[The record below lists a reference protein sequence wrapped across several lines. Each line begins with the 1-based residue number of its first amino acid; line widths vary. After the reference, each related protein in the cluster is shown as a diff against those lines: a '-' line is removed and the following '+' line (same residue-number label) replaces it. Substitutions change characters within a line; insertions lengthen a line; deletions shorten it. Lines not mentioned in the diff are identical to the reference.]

1 MFAPLLF
8 IATIWRWTEL
18 KRKAVNAPLKH
29 DNIDKMMHAVGLS
42 ARTAAAVMRGASTKT
57 KNLALKNTASALS
70 KYSNDI
76 LAANKRDVEQAL
88 ENGLTAAMIDRL
100 TLYEARL
107 GDIAASLQTIA
118 ALPDPVGKKISETER
133 PNGLK
138 IERVRTPIG
147 VIAVIY
153 ESRPNV
159 TIDAGALCLKSGN
172 AAILRG
178 GSEALETSKALYA
191 CLREGLASAAL
202 PEAAVQLVPTTDRAA
217 VGAILSGLDGAVDF
231 IIPRGG
237 KSLVAR
243 VQSEARAPV
252 LSHLDG
258 ICHVYVDG
266 GADPDKAVA
275 ITVNAKMRRPGV
287 CGAAE
292 TLLIDKKVLSQFLP
306 PIAEALRDK
315 GCALKGDATVREIDP
330 AIDTASEED
339 FYTEYLDAVISIAAV
354 DGVKGAIEHI
364 AKYSSGHTEAI
375 ITENETT
382 AATFLQAVD
391 SAIIMHN
398 ASTQFADGGE
408 FGLGA
413 EIGIATGRLH
423 ARGPVGLEE
432 LTTYKNIVHGVDHTR
447 P

>member
-1 MFAPLLF
+1 
-8 IATIWRWTEL
+8 
-18 KRKAVNAPLKH
+18 
-29 DNIDKMMHAVGLS
+29 
-42 ARTAAAVMRGASTKT
+42 
-57 KNLALKNTASALS
+57 
-70 KYSNDI
+70 
-76 LAANKRDVEQAL
+76 
-88 ENGLTAAMIDRL
+88 MIDRL
-100 TLYEARL
+100 TLNESRL
-107 GDIAASLQTIA
+107 NDIADSLEIIA
-118 ALPDPVGKKISETER
+118 ALPDPVGRKISETER
-133 PNGLK
+133 PNGLR

-191 CLREGLASAAL
+191 CLKEGLVSANL
-202 PEAAVQLVPTTDRAA
+202 PKTAVQLVPTADRAA
-217 VGAILSGLDGAVDF
+217 VGAILSGLDGAVDL

-266 GADPDKAVA
+266 DADLEKAVA

-292 TLLIDKKVLSQFLP
+292 TLLIDKKVLDHFLP
-306 PIAEALRDK
+306 PIAEALREKD
-315 GCALKGDATVREIDP
+315 CALRGDASVQEIDP
-330 AIDTASEED
+330 AIAAASDED
-339 FYTEYLDAVISIAAV
+339 FHTEYLDAVISIAAV
-354 DGVKGAIEHI
+354 DGVDGAIDHI

-375 ITENETT
+375 ITEND
-382 AATFLQAVD
+382 AAAEKFLQAVD
-391 SAIIMHN
+391 SAIVMHN